1 MPELTQEEFN
11 ALLQFV
17 MSGAFATSSTPST
30 GLNLYQDILS
40 QILSNEDAA
49 IISNQIWEPYQVY
62 TPFNPAGLTNTIDTY
77 IQNGDPVWSTV
88 AAGIKAG
95 KYTRADAINYVAN
108 ELASSLDTYSSNIL
122 TEKDVKDEIDIMF
135 EEKKNYDLA
144 EAQYIKDAEEFNR
157 TNAYGSRNLPQATD
171 VWGLEA
177 GPGVVPAPISEVSQ
191 RQIDFINEMQRQI
204 DESGLESFVAGKDD
218 STRTRMVALAK
229 EMVKEKGLLREDDRK
244 INARND
250 RIRAQ
255 ELAEKKE
262 RPGTSSFQDR
272 MEMANPEGSN
282 NPVYTEV
289 PLAIKMLAN
298 FNLNPPQ
305 DSPNQLG
312 ASFGAGQAGSRL
324 FSDPAIAA
332 ILAQATGDI
341 NRRYAPQE
349 NKLRSMQSRQAE
361 AMHNLKI
368 FREADLANANKKGI
382 SPTQYATNERAS
394 LAQAIM
400 SALLSFNGPKK

>member
-1 MPELTQEEFN
+1 MPELTQEEFD
-11 ALLQFV
+11 ALLQFI

-30 GLNLYQDILS
+30 GLNLYQDIIS
-40 QILSNEDAA
+40 QLFSEDAA
-49 IISNQIWEPYQVY
+49 ILNNQIWQPYQVY

-95 KYTRADAINYVAN
+95 KYTRADAVNYVAN
-108 ELASSLDTYSSNIL
+108 ELASGLDAYSSNIL
-122 TEKDVKDEIDIMF
+122 TEKDVKDEIDRMF
-135 EEKKNYDLA
+135 EEKKNLDAA

-177 GPGVVPAPISEVSQ
+177 GPGVVPAPVSQ
-191 RQIDFINEMQRQI
+191 VSQQTIDFVNEMQRQI

-218 STRTRMVALAK
+218 ATRTRMVALAK
-229 EMVKEKGLLREDDRK
+229 EMVKEKGLLREDDQK
-244 INARND
+244 INERND

-272 MEMANPEGSN
+272 MEMANLEGSN

-298 FNLNPPQ
+298 FNLNPRQ

-312 ASFGAGQAGSRL
+312 ASFGAGQVGSSL
-324 FSDPAIAA
+324 FSDPAVAA
-332 ILAQATGDI
+332 VLAQATGDI

-349 NKLRSMQSRQAE
+349 NKLRSMQIRQAE
-361 AMHNLKI
+361 AMRNLDT
-368 FREADLANANKKGI
+368 FRQADLENINKKGI
-382 SPTQYATNERAS
+382 SPTQYAKNERSA
-394 LAQAIM
+394 LGDALM
-400 SALLSFNGPKK
+400 SALLSFGIARK